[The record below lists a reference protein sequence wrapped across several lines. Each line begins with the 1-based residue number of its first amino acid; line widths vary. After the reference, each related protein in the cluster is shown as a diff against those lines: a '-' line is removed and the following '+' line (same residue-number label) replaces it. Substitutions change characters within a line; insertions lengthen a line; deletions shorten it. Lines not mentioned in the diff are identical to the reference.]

1 MICVISI
8 YTFVCVF
15 FLSLPLPFTHSVFLA
30 LHTGPQHSVL
40 RVQPAR
46 LCASPSVFYG
56 FVSTREHLQ
65 YPRCIHHVSAPETCG
80 AQMLARPPC
89 TREYGTHAKPQKKK
103 NKQKGWTSVKMRKM
117 CLCVCVRVLT
127 MQQCCTHPSG
137 RCSVRL
143 ARCACVCVSV
153 VVATKAT
160 TYACRCVCVFV
171 FAWRVT
177 GASVLQRRQMCAS
190 AGQLLV
196 VLVYMYCN
204 MDVFMG
210 MHKTRTRN
218 TRRSQSG
225 AGNSANELR

>member
-15 FLSLPLPFTHSVFLA
+15 FLSLALSFTHSVFLA

-89 TREYGTHAKPQKKK
+89 TREYGTNAKPKKK
-103 NKQKGWTSVKMRKM
+103 KQTKGLDVGENEKNVSV
-117 CLCVCVRVLT
+117 CVCVRVFT

-143 ARCACVCVSV
+143 ARCACVYVGRGGYKSNNIC
-153 VVATKAT
+153 
-160 TYACRCVCVFV
+160 
-171 FAWRVT
+171 
-177 GASVLQRRQMCAS
+177 L
-190 AGQLLV
+190 
-196 VLVYMYCN
+196 
-204 MDVFMG
+204 
-210 MHKTRTRN
+210 
-218 TRRSQSG
+218 
-225 AGNSANELR
+225 

>member
-89 TREYGTHAKPQKKK
+89 TREYGTHAKPKKK

-117 CLCVCVRVLT
+117 CLCVCACVYSQCSNAAHIRPAVVPSVWPGVRV
-127 MQQCCTHPSG
+127 
-137 RCSVRL
+137 
-143 ARCACVCVSV
+143 CVCRSWWLQKQQHMLVGV
-153 VVATKAT
+153 CVCLCLLGVLLVQ
-160 TYACRCVCVFV
+160 ACSRDVRCVR
-171 FAWRVT
+171 AL
-177 GASVLQRRQMCAS
+177 AS
-190 AGQLLV
+190 
-196 VLVYMYCN
+196 
-204 MDVFMG
+204 F
-210 MHKTRTRN
+210 
-218 TRRSQSG
+218 
-225 AGNSANELR
+225 